1 MTWVAQAITHVG
13 DMDALT
19 LFTWTELAVFVGAVL
34 RAVMRRQR
42 EVGLEPLRVKVI
54 AQASFA
60 EIIAVFQFVR

>member
-42 EVGLEPLRVKVI
+42 EVGLEPLRVKVN
-54 AQASFA
+54 STG
-60 EIIAVFQFVR
+60 

>member
-19 LFTWTELAVFVGAVL
+19 LFTWAALAVFVGAVL

-42 EVGLEPLRVKVI
+42 EVGLEPLRVKVN
-54 AQASFA
+54 STG
-60 EIIAVFQFVR
+60 QFC